1 MAIPGSGPV
10 SLSEIQTEFGGSN
23 PISLSEYYGADTGV
37 PGSGTISVSD
47 FYGTS
52 SSDVTMDLLVF
63 VPSNVGPGNSSAS
76 ATVSG
81 INQTVTLEVNQF
93 LLFGSAAVRI
103 NSGSATNIGGGININ
118 VSNGD
123 TIHVDFT
130 DSAQSGTSSQLNGS
144 ISFVNTT
151 DGNAPAGTLA
161 SSTYGVGF

>member
-10 SLSEIQTEFGGSN
+10 SFSQIQTEHGGSN

-52 SSDVTMDLLVF
+52 SSDVTMDTLLF
-63 VPSNVGPGNSSAS
+63 TPTSVGPGNSSAS

-81 INQTVTLEVNQF
+81 INQTVTLSVSQF
-93 LLFGSAAVRI
+93 LLFGSTAVRI
-103 NSGSATNIGGGININ
+103 NSGSATNVGGGININ

-123 TIHVDFT
+123 VIHVDFT
-130 DSAQSGTSSQLNGS
+130 DSAQSGSSSQLNGS
-144 ISFVNTT
+144 ISFVNTS
-151 DGNAPAGTLA
+151 DGNASVGTLT
-161 SSTYGVGF
+161 SSTYGSF

>member
-10 SLSEIQTEFGGSN
+10 SFSQIQTEHGGSN

-37 PGSGTISVSD
+37 PGSGAISVSD

-63 VPSNVGPGNSSAS
+63 SPTSVGPGNSSSS

-81 INQTVTLEVNQF
+81 INQTVTLNVSQF

-130 DSAQSGTSSQLNGS
+130 DSAQSGSSSQLNGS
-144 ISFVNTT
+144 ISFVNTS
-151 DGNAPAGTLA
+151 DGNANVGTLT
-161 SSTYGVGF
+161 SSTYGSF